1 MMINNI
7 TKNSRI
13 PDATVI
19 DAKTVHIEEKKVFKI
34 YD

>member
-1 MMINNI
+1 MMINNR

-19 DAKTVHIEEKKVFKI
+19 DAKTVHIVEKNSI
-34 YD
+34 